1 MIVGGAAGGDD
12 LFEEELETFVHEIT
26 GTSDME
32 ISKFQFSSY
41 ATDIA
46 LKSTVQMQNYRRKG
60 RLHDA
65 FATVLTNAKDKLE
78 SRVLELQQIFEFY
91 DSNSRGE
98 INRDQFGNML
108 TDITAEDVNGDGVEV
123 TAEDVELF
131 VKALDADGD
140 NMIGQTEFIDYMLR
154 GMAMTPDE
162 RSKFARRSQMHAK
175 LNRFVENILW
185 RLDAE
190 EL

>member
-1 MIVGGAAGGDD
+1 
-12 LFEEELETFVHEIT
+12 
-26 GTSDME
+26 
-32 ISKFQFSSY
+32 
-41 ATDIA
+41 
-46 LKSTVQMQNYRRKG
+46 
-60 RLHDA
+60 
-65 FATVLTNAKDKLE
+65 
-78 SRVLELQQIFEFY
+78 
-91 DSNSRGE
+91 
-98 INRDQFGNML
+98 ML

>member
-1 MIVGGAAGGDD
+1 MTNGVPTYAMPLAFVLGITAIKDALEDYARHKADD
-12 LFEEELETFVHEIT
+12 EENDRVTKCFDRGSNSFVET
-26 GTSDME
+26 
-32 ISKFQFSSY
+32 KW
-41 ATDIA
+41 
-46 LKSTVQMQNYRRKG
+46 
-60 RLHDA
+60 
-65 FATVLTNAKDKLE
+65 
-78 SRVLELQQIFEFY
+78 SRVKVGDIIRLQ
-91 DSNSRGE
+91 
-98 INRDQFGNML
+98 NRDLVPADMAMISSSVENGLLYSM
-108 TDITAEDVNGDGVEV
+108 TANLDGETNLKLRKVNEEAALD
-123 TAEDVELF
+123 TALFEDVELF

>member
-1 MIVGGAAGGDD
+1 MFPALSQVQNHLTLAPA
-12 LFEEELETFVHEIT
+12 ERTFAIQRE
-26 GTSDME
+26 M
-32 ISKFQFSSY
+32 
-41 ATDIA
+41 A
-46 LKSTVQMQNYRRKG
+46 
-60 RLHDA
+60 
-65 FATVLTNAKDKLE
+65 
-78 SRVLELQQIFEFY
+78 
-91 DSNSRGE
+91 
-98 INRDQFGNML
+98 
-108 TDITAEDVNGDGVEV
+108 AEDVNGDGVKV